1 MSRPRRCRRVCCE
14 PGHRLFKPQGTPTT
28 HLDKIDLGLDELEAM
43 RLADMLD
50 LPQLKAAS
58 QMDVSQPTYNRILK
72 SAREKVTKAI
82 VDGCA
87 LRIRED
93 GHNEAIQLSP
103 QSGVGRARRRETD

>member
-1 MSRPRRCRRVCCE
+1 
-14 PGHRLFKPQGTPTT
+14 
-28 HLDKIDLGLDELEAM
+28 M

-50 LPQLKAAS
+50 LHQLEAAS

-93 GHNEAIQLSP
+93 GHNEAIKLSP
-103 QSGVGRARRRETD
+103 QSGVGRARGRETD